1 MLLVSNEPS
10 AGCTC
15 CTRESDCDKLE
26 SWAVVK
32 IAGYSRAVGQSRCKG
47 RVRIGTVEGK
57 LRGGGPGNRTRPP
70 AWESNPAVLV
80 EQLVDEL
87 DAVVG
92 ARAVV
97 DLHVFGGDDEEGARQ
112 NVSCTGSVTL
122 SGALVRTLW
131 RIGLV
136 RWFVEATV
144 EETPI
149 TWHENHKAHSRKRGS
164 SPSTDG
170 WDVAAVWVDG
180 LGLAARSTEHAR
192 AWRAI
197 SRGSRTS
204 GLVPAALVARVAF
217 CRSRPNSTD
226 GGYASFA
233 CVCATSGPCG
243 TSTSRATTGSIRTL
257 KAVRLWQGLTYFL
270 QKSSA

>member
-1 MLLVSNEPS
+1 MR
-10 AGCTC
+10 ARG
-15 CTRESDCDKLE
+15 
-26 SWAVVK
+26 
-32 IAGYSRAVGQSRCKG
+32 RAVEVQGAGADRDG
-47 RVRIGTVEGK
+47 RGKVEG
-57 LRGGGPGNRTRPP
+57 GWPGNRTRPP

-92 ARAVV
+92 ARAVD

-122 SGALVRTLW
+122 SGGWARALW

-180 LGLAARSTEHAR
+180 LGLAARSTEHAVEQETVDR
-192 AWRAI
+192 SADAEPELYTRVQA
-197 SRGSRTS
+197 SGRTPPWTE
-204 GLVPAALVARVAF
+204 LQPVPMLKD
-217 CRSRPNSTD
+217 RP
-226 GGYASFA
+226 
-233 CVCATSGPCG
+233 
-243 TSTSRATTGSIRTL
+243 
-257 KAVRLWQGLTYFL
+257 
-270 QKSSA
+270 